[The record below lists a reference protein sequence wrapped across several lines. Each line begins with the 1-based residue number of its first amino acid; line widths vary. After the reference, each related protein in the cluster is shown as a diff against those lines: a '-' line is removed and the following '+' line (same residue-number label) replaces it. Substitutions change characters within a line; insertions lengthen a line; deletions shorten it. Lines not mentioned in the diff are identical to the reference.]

1 MTKQDLTAIGLVI
14 DRSGSMTTIRAD
26 AEGGINTF
34 LDDQRKEPG
43 EAFVWLAQFDTEYD
57 LLERMTSVGSV
68 KPYRLVPRGGTAL
81 YRAMGRLITEMGED
95 LANTPEDERPGKV
108 LFVIMTDGHENSSHM
123 VDDGVWTYEKLQELV
138 KRQQDE
144 WNWEFLWLS
153 SEPDT
158 VAQAVLMGVPVAH
171 TVVIGKSGAQYGAG
185 TRQVTNSVSG
195 YRKTGTIKVEDND
208 LRGKTS

>member
-144 WNWEFLWLS
+144 WNWEFIYLS
-153 SEPDT
+153 SEPDS
-158 VAQAVLMGVPVAH
+158 VAEAIRMGVPQAN
-171 TVVIGKSGAQYGAG
+171 TVVLGKSGAQYGMA
-185 TRQVTNSVSG
+185 TAAVSSTVSNFRSSG
-195 YRKTGTIKVEDND
+195 KVYVEDND
-208 LRGKTS
+208 LRDKA